1 VTSAPE
7 AVVRVV
13 VAEDQRLVREGIVT
27 MLTVTGDFDVVA
39 EAENG
44 AQALQAARRTRP
56 DVALVDLRMPVMD
69 GIEATRRIVS
79 EIPDTKVLVL
89 TTFGQDDLLFAA
101 LGAGASGF
109 LLKDVPAE
117 QLLEAVAAVARGEG
131 RIDPSVTATVVRHFR
146 RHHQPDRTPARAQ
159 PALTTREDEVLRLLA
174 RGMTN
179 VEIAAELHVAP
190 GTVKT
195 HVATILAKL
204 GARDRLQAVIIAYE
218 SGRVT
223 P

>member
-1 VTSAPE
+1 MTPGSA
-7 AVVRVV
+7 VQIKVL
-13 VAEDQRLVREGIVT
+13 VAEDQRLVRAGIVT
-27 MLTVTGDFDVVA
+27 MLGVTGEFLVVA

-44 AQALQAARRTRP
+44 RRALQEARRTRP

-79 EIPDTKVLVL
+79 ELPDTRVLAL
-89 TTFGQDDLLFAA
+89 TTFGHDELLFAA

-117 QLLEAVAAVARGEG
+117 QLLEAVTAVARGEG

-146 RHHQPDRTPARAQ
+146 RHHQSQRSTQEPS
-159 PALTTREDEVLRLLA
+159 ALTAREDEVLRLLA
-174 RGMTN
+174 KGMTN
-179 VEIAAELHVAP
+179 MEIAAELNVAT

-195 HVATILAKL
+195 HVATILSKL

>member
-7 AVVRVV
+7 SVVRVV

-44 AQALQAARRTRP
+44 AQALEAARRTRP

-146 RHHQPDRTPARAQ
+146 RHHQPDRTPAQAQ
-159 PALTTREDEVLRLLA
+159 PVLTTREDEVLRLLA

>member
-1 VTSAPE
+1 
-7 AVVRVV
+7 
-13 VAEDQRLVREGIVT
+13 
-27 MLTVTGDFDVVA
+27 
-39 EAENG
+39 
-44 AQALQAARRTRP
+44 
-56 DVALVDLRMPVMD
+56 
-69 GIEATRRIVS
+69 
-79 EIPDTKVLVL
+79 
-89 TTFGQDDLLFAA
+89 
-101 LGAGASGF
+101 
-109 LLKDVPAE
+109 
-117 QLLEAVAAVARGEG
+117 
-131 RIDPSVTATVVRHFR
+131 VTATVVRHFR
-146 RHHQPDRTPARAQ
+146 RHHQPDRTPAQAQ
-159 PALTTREDEVLRLLA
+159 PALTTREEQVLRLLA

>member
-146 RHHQPDRTPARAQ
+146 RHHQPDRTPARAR

>member
-1 VTSAPE
+1 
-7 AVVRVV
+7 
-13 VAEDQRLVREGIVT
+13 
-27 MLTVTGDFDVVA
+27 MLSVTGDFVVVA
-39 EAENG
+39 QAENG
-44 AQALQAARRTRP
+44 HVALEQARRTRP

-79 EIPDTKVLVL
+79 ELPETKVLAL
-89 TTFGQDDLLFAA
+89 TTFGNDELLFAA

-117 QLLEAVAAVARGEG
+117 QLREAVAAVSRGEG
-131 RIDPSVTATVVRHFR
+131 RIDPSVTATVLRHFR
-146 RHHQPDRTPARAQ
+146 RHHQPQQSTHSHI
-159 PALTTREDEVLRLLA
+159 ALTSREDEVLRLLA

-179 VEIAAELHVAP
+179 MEIAAELHVAA

-195 HVATILAKL
+195 HVATILSKL

-218 SGRVT
+218 SGRIT